1 MSEDKAPELSI
12 ETRAI
17 EQLEKDFNN
26 VIAELVG
33 DDSLEHFRKEY
44 EKMHRALK
52 KSHENEK
59 RLISRIKTLG
69 GEIASNASKV
79 KSALKISQDDWNAIS
94 SLKKEIEQ
102 AYSMLDASREKE
114 ARSRET
120 VQHLKAEIANLTK
133 LVEQGAGI
141 NLGQENTVAELM
153 KQKDELIQ
161 QRDSKVKQIMELR
174 QELSNYLERV
184 RELEDEKVPL
194 EAQIK
199 TLKDLVTRQEQELK
213 SEQWRKE
220 VLDKDMADLRKR
232 LELRQE
238 EIEEKKDTIRSN
250 ADAAHSMKMELQ
262 RLENDIHSREVE
274 LKGKEDTV
282 HEFHVQVNQL
292 NERNSTLEAELAA
305 RENELKEKDQ
315 QIRLAKQETS
325 RVNKELATTKLLIQ
339 RAEKDKA
346 DLEKRREALRS
357 DVVGLERD
365 LKMTTRDA
373 DKQKQQADVLA
384 RERELLNKNVRQA
397 DAATSKQAE
406 LVKIAENQAANLDQE
421 ISAYKNEAQKQRK
434 MIFVLEQERELN
446 NKKATEANQKYL
458 QALEEVKVREN
469 TIQDLQKKIAEAEK
483 KLKQQQTL
491 YEAVRAD
498 RNLYS
503 KNLIESQDEVSEMKR
518 KFKIMNHQIEQLKE
532 EIKAKDSALVQE
544 YYERKKAEKERD
556 SFKAEIGRI
565 QRQIQ
570 EAEQTIAAQKAEM
583 AKLNLIINEADNE
596 RGRQQKEFEQV
607 ISERDILGTQLIRR
621 NDELAL
627 LYEKIKIQQSTLAKG
642 EAQYRERVE
651 DIRLLKI
658 KLASVMRELNVY
670 SKAAN
675 QIDGYKTEVIRIQKE
690 LLEERAKVKAMSEE
704 LQNPMNVHRWRKL
717 EGSDPAVYEMIQKI
731 HTLQK
736 RLLKKTEEV
745 AEKELIIDEREKAF
759 TELQKLLARQPGP
772 EVVEQLSI
780 YQTNLREKN
789 KQLKS
794 MASELTMYQ
803 TQVAEY
809 KYEIAKLTKESHDI
823 KKKYFEQKR
832 KEQSAARRTMDEGY
846 VVQQDPAQPKFV
858 GGGFKLETT
867 VRSKEVEL

>member
-1 MSEDKAPELSI
+1 M
-12 ETRAI
+12 
-17 EQLEKDFNN
+17 
-26 VIAELVG
+26 AELVG
-33 DDSLEHFRKEY
+33 DESLVHFRKEY
-44 EKMHRALK
+44 EKLHRALK

-59 RLISRIKTLG
+59 RLIGRIKTLG
-69 GEIASNASKV
+69 GEIVANASKV
-79 KSALKISQDDWNAIS
+79 KSALKISQEDWSAIS

-102 AYSMLDASREKE
+102 AYAMLDASREKE

-153 KQKDELIQ
+153 RQKEELIQ
-161 QRDSKVKQIMELR
+161 QRDTKVKQIMELR
-174 QELSNYLERV
+174 QELGTGLERV
-184 RELEDEKVPL
+184 RELEEEKIPL

-199 TLKDLVTRQEQELK
+199 TLRDLVTRQEQELK
-213 SEQWRKE
+213 NEQWRKE
-220 VLDKDMADLRKR
+220 VLEKDLKDLKMRLDERQAD
-232 LELRQE
+232 
-238 EIEEKKDTIRSN
+238 IEEKKEQLRRN
-250 ADAAHSMKMELQ
+250 ADHSQASKMEMA
-262 RLENDIHSREVE
+262 RLEGDIKSREIE
-274 LKGKEDTV
+274 LKAKEDAV
-282 HEFHVQVNQL
+282 HEFHNQCNQL
-292 NERNSTLEAELAA
+292 NERNSTLETELAH
-305 RENELKEKDQ
+305 RENELKEKDAT
-315 QIRLAKQETS
+315 IRTAKQDTAK
-325 RVNKELATTKLLIQ
+325 VTKELNNALAQIEKATREKEDLDKK
-339 RAEKDKA
+339 RA
-346 DLEKRREALRS
+346 ALRNEIA
-357 DVVGLERD
+357 GLERD
-365 LKMTTRDA
+365 LKAVNKENDRA
-373 DKQKQQADVLA
+373 RQQSDVLA
-384 RERELLNKNVRQA
+384 RERDLLGKSVRTA
-397 DAATSKQAE
+397 EAATQRQTE
-406 LVKIAENQAANLDQE
+406 LVKIGEGQQLNLDQE
-421 ISAYKNEAQKQRK
+421 ISSYKAEAQKQRK

-446 NKKATEANQKYL
+446 NKKASEANQKYL

-469 TIQDLQKKIAEAEK
+469 SIQDLQKKIAESEK
-483 KLKQQQTL
+483 KLRQQQNL

-532 EIKAKDSALVQE
+532 EIKAKDAALVQE
-544 YYERKKAEKERD
+544 HFERKKAEKERD
-556 SFKAEIGRI
+556 TFKSEISRI

-583 AKLNLIINEADNE
+583 AKLNLIINEADGE
-596 RGRQQKEFEQV
+596 RSQQHKEFEQV

-658 KLASVMRELNVY
+658 KLASVLREVNIY
-670 SKAAN
+670 SKSAN
-675 QIDGYKTEVIRIQKE
+675 QIDGFKQELIRLQKE

-731 HTLQK
+731 QTLQK

-745 AEKELIIDEREKAF
+745 AEKDLLIEEREKAF
-759 TELQKLLARQPGP
+759 IELKKLLARQPGP
-772 EVVEQLSI
+772 EVMEQLSI

-809 KYEIAKLTKESHDI
+809 KYEIAKLTKETTDI
-823 KKKYFEQKR
+823 KTKYFAQKR
-832 KEQSAARRTMDEGY
+832 KEQSAMRRTSVGEDQTY
-846 VVQQDPAQPKFV
+846 PIQHDPEQARYI

-867 VRSKEVEL
+867 KAAE